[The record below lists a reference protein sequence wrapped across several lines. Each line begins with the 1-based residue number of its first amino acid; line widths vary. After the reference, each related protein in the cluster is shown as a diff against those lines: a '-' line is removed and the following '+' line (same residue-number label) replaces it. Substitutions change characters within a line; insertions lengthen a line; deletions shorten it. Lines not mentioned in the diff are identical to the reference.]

1 MINEEACKHLER
13 CVVLAREALEAGDDP
28 FGSVLVDDSGKVLC
42 EARNR
47 VVTGDATEHPELVLA
62 RWAAANMTP
71 QARARATVYTSGE
84 HCPMCA
90 AAHAWA
96 GLGRIVFISSSR
108 QLSEWIAQFGA
119 PASPVAMRPI
129 GEIAPGV
136 AVEGPVEALVDAVR
150 ALHERRHRTP
160 HNTPYKRVLP
170 FTGSF
175 ER

>member
-1 MINEEACKHLER
+1 MIDEEACKHLER
-13 CVVLAREALEAGDDP
+13 CVALAREALRAGDDP
-28 FGSVLVDDSGKVLC
+28 FGSVLVDGSGRVVK

-62 RWAAANMTP
+62 RWAAAHMTP
-71 QARARATVYTSGE
+71 EARAEATVYTSGE

-96 GLGRIVFISSSR
+96 GLGRIVFISSSA
-108 QLSEWIAQFGA
+108 QLGKWLAQFGA
-119 PASPVAMRPI
+119 PAAPVQMLSI

-136 AVEGPVEALVDAVR
+136 VVEGPVPALVAAVR
-150 ALHERRHRTP
+150 ALHERRHRGT
-160 HNTPYKRVLP
+160 HRKILP
-170 FTGSF
+170 ASGSF

>member
-1 MINEEACKHLER
+1 MINEEDRAHLER

-28 FGSVLVDDSGKVLC
+28 FGSVLVDGGGRMLH

-47 VVTGDATEHPELVLA
+47 VMTGDATEHPELALA
-62 RWAAANMTP
+62 RWAAAHMTSE
-71 QARARATVYTSGE
+71 ARAQATVYTSGE

-108 QLSEWIAQFGA
+108 QLSEWLAAFGA
-119 PASPVAMRPI
+119 PASPVSMQPI
-129 GEIAPGV
+129 HEIAPDV
-136 AVEGPVEALVDAVR
+136 MVEGPVEAMVDAVR
-150 ALHERRHRTP
+150 VLHERRHRKP
-160 HNTPYKRVLP
+160 HKRVLP
-170 FTGSF
+170 ITGSF